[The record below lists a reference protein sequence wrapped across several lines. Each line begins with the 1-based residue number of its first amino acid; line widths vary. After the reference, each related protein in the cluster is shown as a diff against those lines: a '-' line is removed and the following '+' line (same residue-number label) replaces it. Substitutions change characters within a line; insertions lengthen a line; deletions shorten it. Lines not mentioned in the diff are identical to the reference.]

1 MKLSYDIER
10 EPPFKIWR
18 EMYIYIYIYYI
29 YICRCIFMD
38 KYMYYM
44 HIEIS
49 DGNKQ
54 ILASVLKYL
63 L

>member
-1 MKLSYDIER
+1 
-10 EPPFKIWR
+10 
-18 EMYIYIYIYYI
+18 MYVV
-29 YICRCIFMD
+29 D

-44 HIEIS
+44 HMEIA
-49 DGNKQ
+49 DGNKR

>member
-1 MKLSYDIER
+1 
-10 EPPFKIWR
+10 
-18 EMYIYIYIYYI
+18 MYV
-29 YICRCIFMD
+29 MD

-44 HIEIS
+44 HIEIA

-54 ILASVLKYL
+54 ILAYVLKYL

>member
-1 MKLSYDIER
+1 MSAASLIFY
-10 EPPFKIWR
+10 IWFFIHNYT
-18 EMYIYIYIYYI
+18 YIYIYIYMYV
-29 YICRCIFMD
+29 MD

-44 HIEIS
+44 HIEIA

>member
-1 MKLSYDIER
+1 MSAASLIFY
-10 EPPFKIWR
+10 IWFFIHNYT
-18 EMYIYIYIYYI
+18 YIYIYIYI
-29 YICRCIFMD
+29 YMYVMD

-44 HIEIS
+44 HIEIA

>member
-1 MKLSYDIER
+1 MSAASLIFY
-10 EPPFKIWR
+10 IWFFIHN
-18 EMYIYIYIYYI
+18 YTYI
-29 YICRCIFMD
+29 YICMYVMD

-44 HIEIS
+44 HIEIA
-49 DGNKQ
+49 DGNKR